1 MNRNLI
7 IVIIVCGVVLGGVV
21 GGFILLKSLLQLP
34 MYVDREIAK
43 DVSIGK
49 DWIEFTPKSPMT
61 IHREHQAVTL
71 FLDRGEFSSDSQLRL
86 VRKDGTQISPEVQIA
101 DITGNWYLL
110 KGGSYTLGD
119 GNDPET
125 GERYVKSASF
135 GAYNPELP
143 PNTEFRTIRIRSDNP
158 FKCDKVVWR
167 NYNLK

>member
-21 GGFILLKSLLQLP
+21 GGFFLLKSLLQLP

-49 DWIEFTPKSPMT
+49 DWIEFTPASTMK
-61 IHREHQAVTL
+61 IYRDNQAVTL
-71 FLDRGEFSSDSQLRL
+71 FLERAEFWSDSHLL

-143 PNTEFRTIRIRSDNP
+143 PNTEFRTIRIRSENT
-158 FKCDKVVWR
+158 FKCTAVVWR